1 VDEGTR
7 QGSPAVEP
15 AAAALAS
22 EPPQK
27 TPEEIR
33 REIEQTREGLGDT
46 VEALAHKTDVKA
58 QARERVDSIKQTAQ
72 QKREEFVS
80 KARSATPDSASG
92 GAKQVS
98 ATAQRNP
105 LPFAIGGA
113 LLAGFVIGRITS
125 R

>member
-15 AAAALAS
+15 AA
-22 EPPQK
+22 EEPQK
-27 TPEEIR
+27 SPEELR
-33 REIEQTREGLGDT
+33 REIEGTRTELGDT

-58 QARERVDSIKQTAQ
+58 QARERVDSIKHTAQ
-72 QKREEFVS
+72 KKREEFVS
-80 KARSATPDSASG
+80 KARSATPDSAAG
-92 GAKQVS
+92 GAKQVT

-105 LPFAIGGA
+105 LPFAIAGA
-113 LLAGFVIGRITS
+113 LLAGFAIGRITS

>member
-7 QGSPAVEP
+7 EGSPAVEP
-15 AAAALAS
+15 AATAAD
-22 EPPQK
+22 EPDK
-27 TPEEIR
+27 SPEELR
-33 REIEQTREGLGDT
+33 QDIEQTREELGDT

-58 QARERVDSIKQTAQ
+58 QARERIDTIKETAQ

-80 KARSATPDSASG
+80 KARSATPDSASS
-92 GAKQVS
+92 GAAQVKS
-98 ATAQRNP
+98 RAQSNP

-113 LLAGFVIGRITS
+113 LLAGFLIGRITS